1 MLTAR
6 EAFKVGFMLKCAEA
20 GLSKAEIAACMAKA
34 AGMWSDAAS
43 AASSVG
49 NAVGTAGIAA
59 PILLGGGLGY
69 LAHRA
74 ATPDVDEGE
83 LKTQELIEEF
93 KHYARRAKEHQ
104 RAKAMRAL
112 GG

>member
-20 GLSKAEIAACMAKA
+20 GLSRAEIEACMVKA
-34 AGMWSDAAS
+34 AGMWGDITS
-43 AASSVG
+43 AAAPVM
-49 NAVGTAGIAA
+49 NAVGTASIAA
-59 PILLGGGLGY
+59 PILAGAGVGY
-69 LAHRA
+69 LAHRS
-74 ATPDVDEGE
+74 ATPDIDENE
-83 LKTQELIEEF
+83 LKTQELIEEL

-104 RAKAMRAL
+104 RVKAMRAL